1 MVHFTCDL
9 CGKDI
14 TSSGEDRFVVKMEA
28 FPGFDPNEIREED
41 LDDDPMEAV
50 SDLLQRDEDFGAHGC
65 GQADDPCRRKG
76 FRFDLCPSCHR
87 KFLSDPL
94 GKSNVNV
101 FDFSKN

>member
-28 FPGFDPNEIREED
+28 FPGFDPNEIKEED

-50 SDLLQRDEDFGAHGC
+50 SELLESGEGFAHREQAEDA
-65 GQADDPCRRKG
+65 CRRTG
-76 FRFDLCPSCHR
+76 FRFDLCPACHR
-87 KFLSDPL
+87 RFLRNPL
-94 GKSNVNV
+94 GKSNAAVL
-101 FDFSKN
+101 DFSKN

>member
-28 FPGFDPNEIREED
+28 YPGFDPNEIKEED
-41 LDDDPMEAV
+41 LDDPMEAV
-50 SDLLQRDEDFGAHGC
+50 ADLVHRADEFAGEA
-65 GQADDPCRRKG
+65 ADDDACRRKS

-87 KFLSDPL
+87 RFVRNPL
-94 GKSNVNV
+94 GKTGASVLK
-101 FDFSKN
+101 FSKN

>member
-28 FPGFDPNEIREED
+28 FPGFDPNEIKEED
-41 LDDDPMEAV
+41 LEDDPMEAV
-50 SDLLQRDEDFGAHGC
+50 SDMIQRDEAFGPLDHES
-65 GQADDPCRRKG
+65 ADDACRRKG
-76 FRFDLCPSCHR
+76 FRFDLCPSCHG
-87 KFLSDPL
+87 KFLRDPL
-94 GKSNVNV
+94 GKSHANV

>member
-9 CGKDI
+9 CGKDM

-28 FPGFDPNEIREED
+28 FPGFDPNEIKEED

-50 SDLLQRDEDFGAHGC
+50 SELLERDEDFAHRE
-65 GQADDPCRRKG
+65 QADDACRRQG

-87 KFLSDPL
+87 KFLRNPL
-94 GKSNVNV
+94 GKSNASVLN
-101 FDFSKN
+101 FSKN

>member
-28 FPGFDPNEIREED
+28 YPGFDPNEIKEED

-50 SDLLQRDEDFGAHGC
+50 ADLIRRDDAFAS
-65 GQADDPCRRKG
+65 QDPADDACRRRS
-76 FRFDLCPSCHR
+76 FRFDLCPCCHR
-87 KFLSDPL
+87 RFVRNPL
-94 GKSNVNV
+94 GKSSANVL
-101 FDFSKN
+101 DFSKN